1 MNFFLRFLKGCGRLI
16 AGFVLFI
23 ALCMA
28 WIGLL
33 FVFQPWISSDSGE
46 FAGSVP
52 IAVTSGATNKTRV
65 IRFRK
70 LAEETKTDPSLVPW
84 PSTVSGAHPTGDGHA
99 TWNTV
104 GGKPWQ
110 FEVVIDERDYLL
122 ESRYRLEGEKP
133 VLVESRTRDPGLGF
147 QGVILAV
154 ISWIGWRIVRWWR
167 RRRVPASPARAL
179 PD

>member
-1 MNFFLRFLKGCGRLI
+1 MNLLSNFLKVVGRLI
-16 AGFVLFI
+16 TGFILFVL
-23 ALCMA
+23 LCMA

-33 FVFQPWISSDSGE
+33 FVFQPWISSDTGE
-46 FAGSVP
+46 WTGSLP
-52 IAVTSGATNKTRV
+52 IAVTSGETNKTRV

-70 LAEETKTDPSLVPW
+70 FVEEAQIDPSLVPW
-84 PSTVSGAHPTGDGHA
+84 PTTVSGAYPEGEGHA
-99 TWNTV
+99 TWKTV

-133 VLVESRTRDPGLGF
+133 VLVESRIRDPSLGF

-154 ISWIGWRIVRWWR
+154 ISWIISRIVRWWR
-167 RRRVPASPARAL
+167 RRRVPMPPNER
-179 PD
+179 